1 MLKPTNFFVIL
12 TWFLM
17 DGFKFRPS
25 LASRQERSRA
35 WRDRA
40 WTTMGESLAN
50 RCLKPYEA
58 PKKKVTCSL
67 PERNFNKPQPKKMW
81 PGDYQ
86 RKRTQVPAGTPQ
98 SEPLQIMHQPVRDK
112 DRIQPCHCEVTY
124 SKFFYSWQDQQTKEK
139 WYEATEWDTKVKS
152 IWCETC
158 QQSLNGPQQF
168 HEHVDGKH
176 HREKLK
182 KLRFGNLVEKI
193 GWRMQQSQWK
203 FSKAHLKTSRIQF
216 VAWSKS

>member
-1 MLKPTNFFVIL
+1 MLSIQLFFTIARMLKPTNLFVIL

-35 WRDRA
+35 LRA
-40 WTTMGESLAN
+40 WTLEPKTIGELLAD
-50 RCLKPYEA
+50 RGLKPYEPP
-58 PKKKVTCSL
+58 PKKQFFSSL
-67 PERNFNKPQPKKMW
+67 PQRKSNKPQPKKTW

-112 DRIQPCHCEVTY
+112 DQIQPCHCEVTI
-124 SKFFYSWQDQQTKEK
+124 SKFFYCWQDQQTKEK
-139 WYEATEWDTKVKS
+139 WYEETEWDTKVHA

-158 QQSLNGPQQF
+158 QKN
-168 HEHVDGKH
+168 
-176 HREKLK
+176 
-182 KLRFGNLVEKI
+182 
-193 GWRMQQSQWK
+193 QW
-203 FSKAHLKTSRIQF
+203 SMSMG
-216 VAWSKS
+216 